1 MYDKDIPSCKANIM
15 NGVVEGIQLNCLLQ
29 KVKYFDMDFWIY
41 IDDSSGFLQFDNEYC
56 VGGRNH
62 KQRNSIKLNAVFSIS
77 LANVAIWMLL
87 VWLFLMTSEL

>member
-1 MYDKDIPSCKANIM
+1 M

-41 IDDSSGFLQFDNEYC
+41 IDDSSGFLQFDTEFC

-77 LANVAIWMLL
+77 LANVAI
-87 VWLFLMTSEL
+87 